1 MMTPAL
7 KGARRSSAPKQSA
20 PNVRCIGKMV
30 ADDSQCGGDG
40 GARHNGKER
49 NGKDRRGE
57 LSSIVSCVHK
67 CGVQALPSVLKN
79 ARKGTKILE
88 YPHARQGGISVRC
101 KPGHC
106 ATLADSRAAWQDQ
119 CAARRSGISA
129 RRSNCLARKAGPG
142 FDSAAPYRAS
152 CCGHALVYITAS
164 CPLIVYFDF
173 A

>member
-30 ADDSQCGGDG
+30 ADDSQCRGNG
-40 GARHNGKER
+40 GARHHGKER

-67 CGVQALPSVLKN
+67 CGVQALPSVLKK
-79 ARKGTKILE
+79 ARKGTNILE
-88 YPHARQGGISVRC
+88 YPHARQGGISVRRG
-101 KPGHC
+101 PIIALRWRIH
-106 ATLADSRAAWQDQ
+106 
-119 CAARRSGISA
+119 ARQGGISA
-129 RRSNCLARKAGPG
+129 QQGGAGFPC
-142 FDSAAPYRAS
+142 DAAAALSSVLLRP
-152 CCGHALVYITAS
+152 ALVYITAS